1 MPRPDEGMIHAWLD
15 GELDAAEAARVERLV
30 AEDAEWAAVAAEARG
45 LIAASSRIVSALD
58 VVPAGVIPAGA
69 KAGGSRPRSA
79 VRPWMRMAAGIV
91 LVVGTASVVLTR
103 SANAPQGDDLALVAG
118 EARANSEGMA
128 AVPTADVPAAT
139 AATAVLADEV
149 KAGASDRAAQT
160 AAPPAMPQAAPK
172 EVPSAPPEARRA
184 EAPAPALTREAEVAK
199 AAKAANE
206 AAAGARAVGGVAGGV
221 ASGVAGGVAGGVAA
235 GAASES
241 RERASVAA
249 APRRDAAPR
258 DAAAREAMPAAALQS
273 RLEQSADKAAE
284 SRQVLEGCWRVQ
296 RAGSA
301 DTLLNAPVIARQAG
315 DTLTLVVAADGRT
328 AVVLRAGADQWR
340 GDSRVGDRTTA
351 YVATRVECPR
361 TPEER

>member
-30 AEDAEWAAVAAEARG
+30 AEDAEWAAAAAEARG

-58 VVPAGVIPAGA
+58 VVPAGVVPAGV
-69 KAGGSRPRSA
+69 KAGGSRPRSV
-79 VRPWMRMAAGIV
+79 VRPWMRMAAGVV

-103 SANAPQGDDLALVAG
+103 SANAPRVDDVAFVAG
-118 EARANSEGMA
+118 DARANSEAPA
-128 AVPTADVPAAT
+128 ALPAAESSAAT
-139 AATAVLADEV
+139 ATSAVLADEV
-149 KAGASDRAAQT
+149 KATASDRVAQT
-160 AAPPAMPQAAPK
+160 AAATP
-172 EVPSAPPEARRA
+172 
-184 EAPAPALTREAEVAK
+184 APAPSLAREAEVTK
-199 AAKAANE
+199 AAKATNE
-206 AAAGARAVGGVAGGV
+206 AAAGARALG
-221 ASGVAGGVAGGVAA
+221 SVAGGVAA
-235 GAASES
+235 GVAGGVAEGAVSES

-249 APRRDAAPR
+249 APRRDAA
-258 DAAAREAMPAAALQS
+258 AREAMPTAALQS
-273 RLEQSADKAAE
+273 RLEQSADMAAE
-284 SRQVLEGCWRVQ
+284 SRQSLVGCWRVQ

-301 DTLLNAPVIARQAG
+301 DTLLNAPAIVRQAG

-340 GDSRVGDRTTA
+340 GDSRVGDRASA

>member
-30 AEDAEWAAVAAEARG
+30 AEDAEWAAAAAEARG

-58 VVPAGVIPAGA
+58 VVPAGVVPAGV
-69 KAGGSRPRSA
+69 KAGGSRPRSV
-79 VRPWMRMAAGIV
+79 VRPWMRMAAGVV

-103 SANAPQGDDLALVAG
+103 SANAPRVDDVAFVAG
-118 EARANSEGMA
+118 DARANSEAPA
-128 AVPTADVPAAT
+128 ALPAAASSAAT
-139 AATAVLADEV
+139 ATSAVLADEV
-149 KAGASDRAAQT
+149 KATASDRVAQT
-160 AAPPAMPQAAPK
+160 AAATPAQPQAAPK
-172 EVPSAPPEARRA
+172 EVPEAPPEARRA
-184 EAPAPALTREAEVAK
+184 EALAPSLAREAEVTK
-199 AAKAANE
+199 AAKATNE
-206 AAAGARAVGGVAGGV
+206 AAAGARALGSVAGGV
-221 ASGVAGGVAGGVAA
+221 AAGVAGGVAA
-235 GAASES
+235 GAVSES

-249 APRRDAAPR
+249 APRRDAA
-258 DAAAREAMPAAALQS
+258 AREAMPTAALQS
-273 RLEQSADKAAE
+273 RLEQSADMAAE
-284 SRQVLEGCWRVQ
+284 SRQSLVGCWRVQ

-301 DTLLNAPVIARQAG
+301 DTLLNAPAIVRQAG

-340 GDSRVGDRTTA
+340 GDSRVGDRASA

>member
-30 AEDAEWAAVAAEARG
+30 AEDAEWAAAAAEARG

-58 VVPAGVIPAGA
+58 VVPAGVVPAGV

-79 VRPWMRMAAGIV
+79 VRPWMRMAAGVV

-103 SANAPQGDDLALVAG
+103 SANAPRVDDVAFVAG
-118 EARANSEGMA
+118 EARANSEAPA
-128 AVPTADVPAAT
+128 ALPTAESPAAT
-139 AATAVLADEV
+139 ATSAVLADEV
-149 KAGASDRAAQT
+149 KATASDRVAQT
-160 AAPPAMPQAAPK
+160 AAAT
-172 EVPSAPPEARRA
+172 
-184 EAPAPALTREAEVAK
+184 PAPASAPSLAREAEVTK
-199 AAKAANE
+199 AAKATNE
-206 AAAGARAVGGVAGGV
+206 AAAGARALGSA
-221 ASGVAGGVAGGVAA
+221 AGGVAA
-235 GAASES
+235 GAVSES

-249 APRRDAAPR
+249 APRRDATARDASPR
-258 DAAAREAMPAAALQS
+258 DAPAREAMPAAALQS

-301 DTLLNAPVIARQAG
+301 DTLLNAPVIVRQAG

-361 TPEER
+361 APEER